1 MTWIAKK
8 KRGIPF
14 ITTYLDDSSGCTFRD
29 DRSYYAPYNCDLPTP
44 QARLLNLW
52 DEIGVPHKPK
62 KQIHGEAIPV
72 IGIVIDPNAMTYS
85 LMPEAHQRLIDELR
99 EWTKPK
105 GRHTVRR
112 WQQLGGWINWALNVF
127 PLLCPALNNV
137 YSKLKGKLN
146 RNQTIWVNNAVRE
159 DLQWALDKIVTS
171 DGLLHLRLTSWTDDP
186 ADYIIYC
193 DACPTGMGFWYPAS
207 SEGFLCEILEPC
219 KELIFFYEALCVLC
233 TLHNAY
239 QRASSS
245 NRILIYTDNL
255 NTVDIFA
262 SLRALPAYN
271 VILRTAVDLLY
282 EGNHELRVLHVPG
295 EANTVADALS
305 RQNYAC
311 AWELQPD
318 LTISEFEPYVRIK
331 DGHRF
336 ILSPPRP
343 ALGATKK

>member
-29 DRSYYAPYNCDLPTP
+29 DRSYYAPYNCDLLTP

-85 LMPEAHQRLIDELR
+85 LMPEAHQRLIDELQ

-105 GRHTVRR
+105 GRHTVRH
-112 WQQLGGWINWALNVF
+112 WQQLRGWINWALNVF
-127 PLLCPALNNV
+127 PLLRPALNNV

-159 DLQWALDKIVTS
+159 DLQWALDKIVAS

-193 DACPTGMGFWYPAS
+193 DAC
-207 SEGFLCEILEPC
+207 C
-219 KELIFFYEALCVLC
+219 
-233 TLHNAY
+233 
-239 QRASSS
+239 
-245 NRILIYTDNL
+245 
-255 NTVDIFA
+255 
-262 SLRALPAYN
+262 
-271 VILRTAVDLLY
+271 
-282 EGNHELRVLHVPG
+282 
-295 EANTVADALS
+295 
-305 RQNYAC
+305 
-311 AWELQPD
+311 
-318 LTISEFEPYVRIK
+318 
-331 DGHRF
+331 
-336 ILSPPRP
+336 
-343 ALGATKK
+343 

>member
-1 MTWIAKK
+1 M
-8 KRGIPF
+8 
-14 ITTYLDDSSGCTFRD
+14 
-29 DRSYYAPYNCDLPTP
+29 
-44 QARLLNLW
+44 
-52 DEIGVPHKPK
+52 
-62 KQIHGEAIPV
+62 
-72 IGIVIDPNAMTYS
+72 
-85 LMPEAHQRLIDELR
+85 
-99 EWTKPK
+99 
-105 GRHTVRR
+105 
-112 WQQLGGWINWALNVF
+112 
-127 PLLCPALNNV
+127 
-137 YSKLKGKLN
+137 
-146 RNQTIWVNNAVRE
+146 
-159 DLQWALDKIVTS
+159 DKIVAS

-207 SEGFLCEILEPC
+207 TLCILC
-219 KELIFFYEALCVLC
+219 A
-233 TLHNAY
+233 LHNAY